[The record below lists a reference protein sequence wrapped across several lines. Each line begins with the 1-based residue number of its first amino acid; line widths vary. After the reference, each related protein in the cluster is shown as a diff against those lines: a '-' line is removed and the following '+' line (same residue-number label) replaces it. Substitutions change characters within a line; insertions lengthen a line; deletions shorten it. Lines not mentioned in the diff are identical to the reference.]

1 MVQTVTIT
9 GGLHCHHIHED
20 IVWGLV
26 TVVMGSFNPFGEFK
40 PNTIFE
46 RKRPKHELCL
56 GFHQN
61 LQASPPFTAKFNS
74 STFNLLPHTDEAH
87 AKKVF
92 FSFILVY

>member
-9 GGLHCHHIHED
+9 GGLHCHHMHED

-46 RKRPKHELCL
+46 RKRPKHEFCL
-56 GFHQN
+56 GFQQN
-61 LQASPPFTAKFNS
+61 LIAPL
-74 STFNLLPHTDEAH
+74 STSCHILMKPML
-87 AKKVF
+87 KG
-92 FSFILVY
+92 FSFPLF